1 MPDFRKRRRFA
12 LVFLVVAL
20 ASGGV
25 WTALRKSHEPL
36 PPSFPKTERQ
46 SQQTPSRPGISSSPY
61 LNTSSKA
68 NYVGSQACVECH
80 DDENQSFLRTAH
92 SRALGDV
99 NVAEEPPDVTFLHEK
114 SGRTYQVY
122 RKDGKLRHREFILD
136 GPDEVVLADH
146 PVAHTIGS
154 GHHSRSYLIKT
165 EGYLFESP
173 ITWYASKK
181 SWGLSPGYDQ
191 PRHWSFSRAID
202 QGCIICH
209 AGRVEPKGGS
219 PYRLKIHEQKIGCES
234 CHGPGSLHVA
244 HRNRNNVDEKEPDL
258 TIVHPGRLSRTLN
271 EAICARC
278 HLRGVA
284 TVYVRGRHP
293 NEFRP
298 GLPLTDFRI
307 DYRQDDPDS
316 SMKVTGHFEQMR
328 RSRCYT
334 QSTDL
339 TCTTCHN
346 PHDKPTIPER
356 IAYFRSKCMSC
367 HEGDG
372 GCQLPEPQRLAKSPK
387 NDCIFCHMP
396 RVDTEI
402 PHFAFT
408 HHRIGLEHLMEYSP
422 KQLADVNLKPVG
434 DVSRMSQ
441 LDRDRC
447 LGLAYLESSDLSG
460 NRTDGSH
467 REKAFRLLTRV
478 YDAGIRDAEVTSSLA
493 RSLWEQSADGSIRLA
508 RETLS
513 KKEISA
519 GARVNLLIV
528 LGDTLLQAQN
538 NRNAESMFQQLT
550 ELRMNDIDWQTL
562 GECRALNNNPEGAI
576 LAFKKALAIRSD
588 RPELHALLAETYA
601 RIGRP
606 DLAMKH
612 RQQAQKLARLNSL
625 R

>member
-1 MPDFRKRRRFA
+1 MPDFRKRRQFV

-25 WTALRKSHEPL
+25 WTALRNSHEPL
-36 PPSFPKTERQ
+36 PPSSRETRQ
-46 SQQTPSRPGISSSPY
+46 HSPQTPPPPILSNSPY

-68 NYVGSQACVECH
+68 GYVGSQTCVECH

-146 PVAHTIGS
+146 PIAYTIGS

-173 ITWYASKK
+173 ITWYAAKK
-181 SWGLSPGYDQ
+181 SWGLSPGYDR
-191 PRHWSFSRAID
+191 PTHSSFSRPID
-202 QGCIICH
+202 QGCINCH
-209 AGRVEPKGGS
+209 AGRVEPKGES
-219 PYRLKIHEQKIGCES
+219 PYRLKFHEQKIGCES

-244 HRNRNNVDEKEPDL
+244 HRNQNNADEKEPDL
-258 TIVHPGRLSRTLN
+258 TIVHPGTLSRTLN

-278 HLRGVA
+278 HLRGAA
-284 TVYVRGRHP
+284 TVYVRGRQL

-307 DYRQDDPDS
+307 DYRLDDPDS
-316 SMKVTGHFEQMR
+316 RMKVTGHFEQMR

-346 PHDKPTIPER
+346 PHDKPTNPER
-356 IAYFRSKCMSC
+356 IGYYRSKCVSC
-367 HEGDG
+367 HDGDE
-372 GCQLPEPQRLAKSPK
+372 GCQLPDSQRLARSPQ
-387 NDCIFCHMP
+387 NDCVSCHMP

-408 HHRIGLEHLMEYSP
+408 HHRIGLEHAMEYSP
-422 KQLADVNLKPVG
+422 KRLADVNLKPVG

-447 LGLAYLESSDLSG
+447 LGLAYLESSDLSRG
-460 NRTDGSH
+460 RKRDSH
-467 REKAFRLLTRV
+467 RDKAFRLLARA
-478 YDAGIRDAEVTSSLA
+478 YDAGIRDADVTSSLA
-493 RSLWEQSADGSIRLA
+493 RLLWEQRMDGSFNLA

-513 KKEISA
+513 KKEIPTV
-519 GARVNLLIV
+519 ARVNILIV
-528 LGDTLLQAQN
+528 LGDTLLQAHN
-538 NRNAESMFQQLT
+538 SRDAESMFQQLT
-550 ELRMNDIDWQTL
+550 ELRMDDVDWRTL

-588 RPELHALLAETYA
+588 RPKIHAMLAETYA
-601 RIGRP
+601 RTGRP

-612 RQQAQKLARLNSL
+612 RQQAERLARLNSP